1 MADSS
6 SSQSGPVTQ
15 ILTAVIA
22 VTLCIFVA
30 KIYLRAPEYRHIEA
44 CYLPHKV
51 AHLFWVDIWGMV
63 VPDDNASYLKHSR
76 DLSDFFTICTE
87 RVAGWEWLR
96 SIGPS
101 VQDQ

>member
-6 SSQSGPVTQ
+6 SSQSGPVRQ
-15 ILTAVIA
+15 ILSLVIA
-22 VTLCIFVA
+22 VTFILFIV
-30 KIYLRAPEYRHIEA
+30 KIYLRDPEYRHIEA

-76 DLSDFFTICTE
+76 DLSVFFTECTE

-96 SIGPS
+96 SIGIPA
-101 VQDQ
+101 QDQ